1 MTAYKVE
8 ICGVN
13 TAALPLLKTEE
24 KELLLKKI
32 KNGDTQA
39 RERFINGNL
48 RLVLSIVQRFSQSSE
63 NIDDLFQIGCIGLIK
78 SIDNFDVSQGVQ
90 FSTYAVPMITG
101 EIKRYLRDNSA
112 IRVSRSLKD
121 MAYKALYT
129 KEQLLKSRQ
138 KEPTISEIASE
149 IGASKEDIVIA
160 LEAVSPTVSLYEPV
174 FNEGGDTLYVI
185 DQIKDK
191 ADGEENWVTHLALDS
206 AFAKLSWR
214 EQQIIRKRFYEYKTQ
229 MEIAEEIGISQAQV
243 SRLEKCALKNMK
255 KYMKKSNV
263 WNLKTHYSLHWKLIR
278 KNKGNFIKWWGI
290 FCFKKSKNR

>member
-1 MTAYKVE
+1 MAGYKVE

-13 TAALPLLKTEE
+13 TSDLPLLKPAQS
-24 KELLLKKI
+24 KELLVKI
-32 KNGDTQA
+32 KSGDTQA
-39 RERFINGNL
+39 RETFIKGNL
-48 RLVLSIVQRFSQSSE
+48 RLVLSIVQRFSQNGE
-63 NIDDLFQIGCIGLIK
+63 NLDDLFQIGCIGMIK
-78 SIDNFDVSQGVQ
+78 AIDNFDISLNVQ
-90 FSTYAVPMITG
+90 FSTYAVPMIIG
-101 EIKRYLRDNSA
+101 EIKRFLRDNST

-206 AFAKLSWR
+206 AFAKLSGR

-255 KYMKKSNV
+255 KHMS
-263 WNLKTHYSLHWKLIR
+263 
-278 KNKGNFIKWWGI
+278 
-290 FCFKKSKNR
+290 